1 MNSSWLKANCCPS
14 SFGKMKSSLR
24 VLTAAWSGMGALELG
39 ASAVKQSSQLVAE
52 MTVRRSTCGSLV
64 AVRSFAAAAAPAV
77 QVPGVSGDAAGVLSS
92 IEALLSPEAP
102 STGKDVADAAVALAY
117 LGARGNRRLWGKVLE
132 KAASLGPSLDGPSLV
147 NLSWALSAANVEH
160 TRTLAELAGPL
171 AANLK
176 SIKPS
181 EVSYVV
187 EALGKAG
194 IADVELFATVA
205 DLSESKSAE
214 LSAADLARLLWGF
227 GSAGVQDGKL
237 VKVAS
242 AGLVA
247 KAGELGGREA
257 AQALWGLAALRR
269 VPDAALL
276 GVLSKALKG
285 GVDAPAD
292 AAAAAWALATLAV
305 KADAATVRALAD
317 KAKAGAGDLSAA
329 QAVQGGWG
337 LAMLGD
343 KDGAAALLGAAT
355 AVVQKDPA
363 ALSPSALAL
372 LYAGSVA
379 AGVTGLP
386 AQVTDFAAKGFG
398 LAVEHSRH
406 VRGAAAA
413 TFYKEVAEA
422 VAYATGA
429 RHRPDVAAKVESYAV
444 AAPDGSTLDVVVPL
458 DANTKLAVI
467 GVESE
472 LLSTA
477 GGVLG
482 GSLAAVRVRE
492 AQGFKVA
499 LVPQAGWPAGAP
511 LQARAQ
517 AVLVAIKASVPSLS
531 STVDKLA
538 KGL

>member
-1 MNSSWLKANCCPS
+1 
-14 SFGKMKSSLR
+14 MKSSLR
-24 VLTAAWSGMGALELG
+24 VIAAACSGMGALELG
-39 ASAVKQSSQLVAE
+39 AAVSKQSFQLVAE
-52 MTVRRSTCGSLV
+52 MSARSAGGALLM
-64 AVRSFAAAAAPAV
+64 AARPFAAAATAVPAV

-132 KAASLGPSLDGPSLV
+132 KAAALGPSLDGPSLA
-147 NLSWALSAANVEH
+147 NLSWALTAANVEH
-160 TRTLAELAGPL
+160 TRSLAELAGPL

-176 SIKPS
+176 SLKPS
-181 EVSYVV
+181 QVSYVV

-194 IADVELFATVA
+194 VADVELFATVA
-205 DLSESKSAE
+205 DLAESKAAE

-227 GSAGVQDGKL
+227 GAAGVQDGKL
-237 VKVAS
+237 LKAAT

-269 VPDAALL
+269 VPDAAL
-276 GVLSKALKG
+276 VAALSKALKA
-285 GVDAPAD
+285 GVQVPAD

-305 KADAATVRALAD
+305 KADAATVKALAD
-317 KAKAGAGDLSAA
+317 KAKAGTADLSAN

-337 LAMLGD
+337 LALLGD
-343 KDGAAALLGAAT
+343 REGATALLGAA
-355 AVVQKDPA
+355 AAAVQKDPT

-372 LYAGSVA
+372 LYSGSVA
-379 AGVTGLP
+379 AGVSGLP
-386 AQVTDFAAKGFG
+386 SQVADFAAKGFG
-398 LAVEHSRH
+398 LSVEHGRH
-406 VRGAAAA
+406 VRGSAAA
-413 TFYKEVAEA
+413 TFHKEIAEA
-422 VAYATGA
+422 VAYASGA
-429 RHRPDVAAKVESYAV
+429 RHRPDLAAKIVSYAV
-444 AAPDGSTLDVVVPL
+444 PAPDGSTLDVVVPL
-458 DANTKLAVI
+458 ESNTKLAVI

-482 GSLAAVRVRE
+482 GSLAAARVRE
-492 AQGFKVA
+492 AQGYKVA
-499 LVPQAGWPAGAP
+499 LVSQASWPAGAP
-511 LQARAQ
+511 LKTRAQ
-517 AVLVAIKASVPSLS
+517 AVLAAIKASVPSLS